1 MPSVS
6 SETVPREQ
14 FPEIDHRV
22 AMAWNSQSPNSRI
35 LMNRYD
41 QNVPSIGFVSTYPP
55 TECGLATF
63 TFALL
68 NAIGAE
74 RGSTEGLGVVSLID
88 DHQGGVGDTGSEVVH
103 EHVNG
108 DPASLERTIE
118 VLNSFDV
125 ALFEHEYGIYGRPD
139 GAEIL
144 EMVSGVDVPKV
155 VTLHTVPTKPTSNQ
169 QMILER
175 LVDETDQTIVMTN
188 AAARRLRDQYDL
200 DPGKV
205 LVIPHGAKASLAGLG
220 SDPGPRPVV
229 LTWGLIG
236 PGKGLERAIRS
247 FAHLRDLRPAPRYI
261 ILGRTHPKVR
271 AAHGDAYLQSL
282 MDLVEELGI
291 GDIVEFNSRY
301 VDIDSLIETIRAVDI
316 ILIPYDSKEQ
326 ATSGVLVEAIAAG
339 KPVIAT
345 AFPHAIEIL
354 GTGAGIVVEHD
365 DPEAMPAA
373 LRRLLTDTEAATEMA
388 GIARS
393 IGSGL
398 LWPVVAESYEQVVA
412 GLLATRI
419 ERRIARVT

>member
-1 MPSVS
+1 MKRFGQ
-6 SETVPREQ
+6 TT
-14 FPEIDHRV
+14 F
-22 AMAWNSQSPNSRI
+22 
-35 LMNRYD
+35 
-41 QNVPSIGFVSTYPP
+41 PSIGFVSTYPP

-68 NAIGAE
+68 NAIGVE
-74 RGSTEGLGVVSLID
+74 RASTQGLGVVSLID
-88 DHQGGVGDTGSEVVH
+88 HHQGGVGATASEVVH

-108 DPASLERTIE
+108 DSASLERTIE

-144 EMVSGVDVPKV
+144 EMVSGVNVPTM

-169 QMILER
+169 QEILER

-188 AAARRLRDQYDL
+188 AAARRLRNQYDL
-200 DPGKV
+200 DAEKV
-205 LVIPHGAKASLAGLG
+205 RVIPHGAKATLAGSC
-220 SDPGPRPVV
+220 SDPGPRPVI

-271 AAHGDAYLQSL
+271 AAHGDAYLQGL
-282 MDLVEELGI
+282 MALVEELGI
-291 GDIVEFNSRY
+291 SDIVEFDGRY
-301 VDIDSLIETIRAVDI
+301 MPLDSLIETIKGVDI

-354 GTGAGIVVEHD
+354 DTGAGIVVPHD

-373 LRRLLTDTEAATEMA
+373 LRTLLTDPVAATQMA
-388 GIARS
+388 EIARS
-393 IGSGL
+393 IGSTL
-398 LWPVVAESYEQVVA
+398 LWPVVALSYETVVA
-412 GLLATRI
+412 ELV
-419 ERRIARVT
+419 ERSLRRTVRVR